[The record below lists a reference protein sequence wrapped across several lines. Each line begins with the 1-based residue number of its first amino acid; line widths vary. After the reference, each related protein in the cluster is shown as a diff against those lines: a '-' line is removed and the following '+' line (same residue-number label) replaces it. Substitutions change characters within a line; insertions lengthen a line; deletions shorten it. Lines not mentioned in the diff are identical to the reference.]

1 MRLYNILITGGAG
14 FIGSE
19 FVRKIVKLNKYSKIY
34 ILDNLTYASDLSRI
48 QMELALSNVE
58 LIVSDVK
65 DTDNYAR
72 LLKEI
77 KVIVH
82 FAAESHVDNSITN
95 SEPFLQTNV
104 IGSSRLIN
112 AARLHSR
119 ARVVLISTDE
129 VYGSIIGGEFSEN
142 ARLSPSS
149 PYSAS
154 KSAADLL
161 ALAQYKTF
169 GQDIII
175 TRSCNNYGP
184 MQNQEKFIPNSILKI
199 LSNCPVSIYG
209 DGLNTREWIH
219 VSDHV
224 EAIINIIDKGK
235 KGEIYNIGTNERKT
249 NLEIVNL
256 LFDAFNK
263 TRSIEFVDDRLGHDF
278 RYAINSDKIR
288 EEFKWRPK
296 INLKQGLQELVNFS
310 KNELN

>member
-1 MRLYNILITGGAG
+1 MSLNNILITGGAG

-19 FVRKIVKLNKYSKIY
+19 FVRKIVRLNKYSKIY
-34 ILDNLTYASDLSRI
+34 ILDSLTYASDLSRI

-65 DTDNYAR
+65 DTDNYTK

-77 KVIVH
+77 KVIAH

-112 AARLHSR
+112 AARLHSS

-129 VYGSIIGGEFSEN
+129 VYGSIIEGEFNEN

-154 KSAADLL
+154 KSAADML

-184 MQNQEKFIPNSILKI
+184 MQHQEKFIPNSILKI
-199 LSNCPVSIYG
+199 LSNCPVPIYG

-263 TRSIEFVDDRLGHDF
+263 TRSIEFVEDRLGHDL

-296 INLKQGLQELVNFS
+296 INLKQGLLDLVNYS